1 MATGGREAPALSIRR
16 VWKTE
21 KDCLR
26 APLKVI
32 IYSASRSAATS
43 FIIFFLGSSRI
54 YCSNFSTSGGCSTK
68 AFGFFCLATYAQS
81 SSSKDRYFVISL
93 KMILNWL
100 SVTFS
105 SFHEC
110 QSREQVAV
118 KLLCFCLDVRLCAEI
133 APVTQTVEMIFY
145 LWGRLDDLF
154 FGGTDFQNLAQ
165 YQFVV
170 SRFIFE
176 NSFNHSKIYTVLSMT
191 SCGKF
196 DQALF

>member
-1 MATGGREAPALSIRR
+1 
-16 VWKTE
+16 
-21 KDCLR
+21 
-26 APLKVI
+26 
-32 IYSASRSAATS
+32 
-43 FIIFFLGSSRI
+43 
-54 YCSNFSTSGGCSTK
+54 
-68 AFGFFCLATYAQS
+68 
-81 SSSKDRYFVISL
+81 
-93 KMILNWL
+93 MILNWL

-133 APVTQTVEMIFY
+133 APVTQTVEMIFC
-145 LWGRLDDLF
+145 LWGGLDDLF